1 MHPSVEYALVCCV
14 AAAGTILLTPVAR
27 ALAYAIGAIAR
38 PRERDVH
45 AFAIPRLGGIAI
57 FAGFGLAILVAHSLP
72 TLRSTFTA
80 GNQVAGVMAAGAILL
95 VLGILDD
102 RYELDSL
109 TKLAGQVLA
118 SGVMVVYGGV
128 QFTAIYLPFGP
139 GLVSLGLDIGFPV
152 TVLFTVLTINAL
164 NFIDGLDGLAAGVS
178 AITAGS
184 FFAYAYHLADQR
196 YTDVTSA
203 PLLLSAAL
211 AGACVGF
218 LVHNFS
224 PARIFMG
231 DSGSM
236 FVGLVLSASAAS
248 AVAQTDPQSYGDLQG
263 AFPLYIP
270 LLTLLFVLALPFVD
284 LVLAIIRRVSRGESP
299 FKPDKQHLHHRLL
312 ERGHS
317 HRRAVLMLYFW
328 SALLAVGGVS
338 LSITQRPLVVGIVVA
353 ALAVVGLVASLV
365 PGAGLR
371 RRHPP
376 SPVR

>member
-1 MHPSVEYALVCCV
+1 MHPSLEYALVWCV
-14 AAAGTILLTPVAR
+14 AAAGVIMLTPLAR
-27 ALAYAIGAIAR
+27 LLAQRWGAIAR

-45 AFAIPRLGGIAI
+45 AFAIPRLGGVAI
-57 FAGFGLAILVAHSLP
+57 YAGFGLAVLVAHALP

-80 GNQVAGVMAAGAILL
+80 DNQIAGVMAAGAVLL
-95 VLGILDD
+95 VLGMLDD

-109 TKLAGQVLA
+109 TKLTGQVLA
-118 SGVMVVYGGV
+118 SGVMVIYGGV
-128 QFTAIYLPFGP
+128 QFTALYLPFGP
-139 GLVSLGLDIGFPV
+139 GVTTFGLDVGFPV
-152 TVLFTVLTINAL
+152 TVLFTVVMINAL

-178 AITAGS
+178 AITALS
-184 FFAYAYHLADQR
+184 FFAYAYHLADTGR
-196 YTDVTSA
+196 TDVTSA

-218 LVHNFS
+218 LVHNFA

-248 AVAQTDPQSYGDLQG
+248 AVAQSDPYSYGTAVG
-263 AFPLYIP
+263 AFPLYVP
-270 LLTLLFVLALPFVD
+270 LLTLVFVLALPFID
-284 LVLAIIRRVSRGESP
+284 LLLAIVRRVSRGESP

-312 ERGHS
+312 QRGHS

-338 LSITQRPLVVGIVVA
+338 LSITQRPLLVGVVVGI
-353 ALAVVGLVASLV
+353 LAVLGLIGSLLPQVGV
-365 PGAGLR
+365 

-376 SPVR
+376 AEVP

>member
-1 MHPSVEYALVCCV
+1 VHPSLEYALVWCV
-14 AAAGTILLTPVAR
+14 AAAGVLLLTPLAR
-27 ALAYAIGAIAR
+27 LLATRWGAIAT
-38 PRERDVH
+38 PRDRDVH
-45 AFAIPRLGGIAI
+45 AFAIPRLGGVAI
-57 FAGFGLAILVAHSLP
+57 YAGFGLAILVAHSLP

-80 GNQVAGVMAAGAILL
+80 DNQILGVMVAGAVLL
-95 VLGILDD
+95 VLGMLDD

-118 SGVMVVYGGV
+118 SGIMVVYGGV

-139 GLVSLGLDIGFPV
+139 GFVSLGLDVGFPV
-152 TVLFTVLTINAL
+152 TVLFTVVTINAL

-178 AITAGS
+178 AITALA
-184 FFAYAYHLADQR
+184 FFAYAYHLADLG
-196 YTDVTSA
+196 YTDVTSSA
-203 PLLLSAAL
+203 LLLSAAL

-218 LVHNFS
+218 LFHNFA

-236 FVGLVLSASAAS
+236 FVGLVLSACAAS
-248 AVAQTDPQSYGDLQG
+248 AVAQTDPQTYGTALG
-263 AFPLYIP
+263 ALPLYVP
-270 LLTLLFVLALPFVD
+270 LLTFLFVLALPFVD
-284 LVLAIIRRVSRGESP
+284 LLLAIVRRVSRGESP

-312 ERGHS
+312 QRGHS

-338 LSITQRPLVVGIVVA
+338 LSISQRPLLVGVVVGV
-353 ALAVVGLVASLV
+353 LAVIGLIGSLV
-365 PGAGLR
+365 PQIGI

-376 SPVR
+376 RVVP